1 MDKHTRIRIE
11 SQCKKFCQIINNEG
25 WKKTRNLHAICLL
38 DMIINS
44 RYEEPYNK
52 FAPDGPLPYLPKA
65 VVKSRLS
72 EKFLNYSKN
81 NFNLP
86 VKNTMKRAFSDNSL
100 NNKMN
105 MTKPLSPEDAIF
117 KYEEINSKNHY
128 KEINKFKDPELLK
141 KYIEKLK
148 YKVNETQK
156 IINKQKEEKEV
167 LLKKINELENLLK
180 FYKI

>member
-1 MDKHTRIRIE
+1 
-11 SQCKKFCQIINNEG
+11 
-25 WKKTRNLHAICLL
+25 
-38 DMIINS
+38 
-44 RYEEPYNK
+44 
-52 FAPDGPLPYLPKA
+52 
-65 VVKSRLS
+65 
-72 EKFLNYSKN
+72 
-81 NFNLP
+81 
-86 VKNTMKRAFSDNSL
+86 MKRAFSDNSL

-128 KEINKFKDPELLK
+128 KEINKFNDPKLLK

-167 LLKKINELENLLK
+167 LLKKITQLENLLK
-180 FYKI
+180 YYKI